1 MSNSTKKKGR
11 RHRTVNRTPR
21 PVGTVTAPRAGTTA
35 PVTLPGQKTEPD
47 LDRVLRNLGYGRL
60 RVPAPAAPA
69 VPTGPVTP
77 AAPAAPTVAAAPVA
91 PARSAERRPA
101 PGPAAELNKNARLT
115 LESLERAADA
125 LTLEQVCE
133 TVGWTPRTVTRHLR
147 TLADV
152 GLAEQSGDGQW
163 SATERHPVS

>member
-21 PVGTVTAPRAGTTA
+21 PVGTVTAPRAETTA
-35 PVTLPGQKTEPD
+35 SVTLPGQKSEPD

-69 VPTGPVTP
+69 EPT
-77 AAPAAPTVAAAPVA
+77 A
-91 PARSAERRPA
+91 PARAVERRPA
-101 PGPAAELNKNARLT
+101 APHATAELNKNARLT
-115 LESLERAADA
+115 LECLERAADG

-133 TVGWTPRTVTRHLR
+133 AVGWTPRTVTRHLR
-147 TLADV
+147 TLADT
-152 GLAEQSGDGQW
+152 GLAEQAEDGLW
-163 SATERHPVS
+163 SAAGARAGVAAERSLVS